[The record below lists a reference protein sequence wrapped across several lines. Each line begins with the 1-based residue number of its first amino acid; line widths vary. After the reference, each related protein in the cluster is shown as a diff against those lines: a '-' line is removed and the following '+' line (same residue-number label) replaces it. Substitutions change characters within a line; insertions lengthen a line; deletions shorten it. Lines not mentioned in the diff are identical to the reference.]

1 MNLYQIPINLNSIFT
16 LFLSSFLSSLAST
29 AGPAILSATTFG
41 IVLSP
46 LGIPPAVG
54 IFLLLSIEPIIDPIT
69 SMLNIQSNCLVI
81 LVAKKQNTAEQ
92 NAV

>member
-1 MNLYQIPINLNSIFT
+1 
-16 LFLSSFLSSLAST
+16 
-29 AGPAILSATTFG
+29 GPAILSATTFG

-69 SMLNIQSNCLVI
+69 SMLNIQSNCLVTI